1 MSRGP
6 KAVPLDLSEQEH
18 GEIQRLLRRH
28 GTGQA
33 LVSRLRI
40 ILACAEPGAT
50 NLGVATALKVSR
62 QTVASGGVASPR
74 VGWRGWSMLP
84 GLVRPAAST
93 TKRSSVSSPSL
104 WRRLLAKPR
113 TGAPARWRSARA

>member
-6 KAVPLDLSEQEH
+6 KAVSLDLSEHEQ

-40 ILACAEPGAT
+40 ILACAEPGAA
-50 NLGVATALKVSR
+50 NLGVGT
-62 QTVASGGVASPR
+62 
-74 VGWRGWSMLP
+74 P
-84 GLVRPAAST
+84 GS
-93 TKRSSVSSPSL
+93 
-104 WRRLLAKPR
+104 
-113 TGAPARWRSARA
+113 